1 MQRPA
6 PLLPENEILVGVTC
20 TGYYPYDYE
29 ENNAKELS
37 RNRTPA
43 YEFPSNREMTPAP
56 SGSPTRTADAFFTIQ
71 SAPAWRS
78 NSSRSVV

>member
-20 TGYYPYDYE
+20 TGYYPSVYE
-29 ENNAKELS
+29 ENNA
-37 RNRTPA
+37 RDWQNRTPA
-43 YEFPSNREMTPAP
+43 YEFPSNREITPAP
-56 SGSPTRTADAFFTIQ
+56 SDSPTRTADAFFTIQ
-71 SAPAWRS
+71 SAPAWCS